1 MDVGDQEWHEDPLPG
16 LGVQEV
22 VSDDSTSDSDSDS
35 DSESKPGNILN
46 SQYLYLEAL
55 KLLICKYRISTLSEV
70 FIQ

>member
-35 DSESKPGNILN
+35 DSESKPGNTLN
-46 SQYLYLEAL
+46 
-55 KLLICKYRISTLSEV
+55 
-70 FIQ
+70 F